1 MTYNSQFAEAIERT
15 ERLGLGTI
23 PYSPRGDRLLTPQA
37 LESLREVV
45 AARLKGIPTD
55 QWTDHCFAIHNSIAQ
70 AATEGLGVP
79 AYLTI
84 GDVRSE
90 GKWLCN
96 ADEAS
101 IAELLKIGVQHG
113 GAVRLHAWITL
124 PTMEVIDLTLPTSIG
139 ILENIPDLVGS
150 VIVKHVDDLTGG
162 VSYRPLIVGNEF
174 LRRIGALLEE

>member
-1 MTYNSQFAEAIERT
+1 MTYNSQFAEAIART
-15 ERLGLGTI
+15 ERLGLGSI
-23 PYSPRGDRLLTPQA
+23 PYHPRGDRLLTPKA
-37 LESLREVV
+37 MESLREVV
-45 AARLKGIPTD
+45 APRLQAIPVE
-55 QWTDHCFAIHNSIAQ
+55 QWTDHCFAIHATIAQ

-96 ADEAS
+96 ADEAT
-101 IAELLKIGVQHG
+101 IAELLKIGPQHG

-124 PTMEVIDLTLPTSIG
+124 PTMEIIDLTLPTSIG
-139 ILENIPDLVGS
+139 LQENIPDLVGS
-150 VIVKHVDDLTGG
+150 VVIKHVDELTGG
-162 VSYRPLIVGNEF
+162 ISYRPLIVGDEF